1 MKRCPYCA
9 EEIQD
14 AAIKCRFC
22 GSMLSDAPGAT
33 PGAPASAPAPA
44 PTAAEQFIA
53 HAAPAVERKMLYE
66 GWPSWRA
73 YIGHYLLIAAATA
86 VAIFVLGLVHRHA
99 TVGQHA
105 LDIGIPLGAAFLVGC
120 GVTLKRRSMKF
131 RVTTTAIESERGLVA
146 RRIDVV
152 QLWRVR
158 DVVYRQSIVDRLLGI
173 AHIEVIT
180 SDTTTPDL
188 RIVGMPASR
197 ELFEQLRDAIEI
209 QRQAKN
215 VIGVVS

>member
-22 GSMLSDAPGAT
+22 GSMLSEPPAPGA
-33 PGAPASAPAPA
+33 PGPA
-44 PTAAEQFIA
+44 PTAAEQFVA

-86 VAIFVLGLVHRHA
+86 VVIFILGLVHRHA

-105 LDIGIPLGAAFLVGC
+105 LDIAIPLGAAFLVGC

-131 RVTTTAIESERGLVA
+131 RVMTTAIESERGLIA

-158 DVVYRQSIVDRLLGI
+158 DVIYRQSIVDRILGI
-173 AHIEVIT
+173 AHIEVIA

-197 ELFEQLRDAIEI
+197 ELFEQLRDSIEI

>member
-1 MKRCPYCA
+1 MKRCPFCA

-22 GSMLSDAPGAT
+22 GSMLSDAPTAE
-33 PGAPASAPAPA
+33 PAAAASPAPA
-44 PTAAEQFIA
+44 QQVAAR
-53 HAAPAVERKMLYE
+53 AASQADRKMLYE

-73 YIGHYLLIAAATA
+73 YLGHYVLLAAATL
-86 VAIFVLGLVHRHA
+86 VVIFVLGLVHRHA
-99 TVGQHA
+99 PLSRHA
-105 LDIGIPLGAAFLVGC
+105 IDIAIPLGAAFVVGF
-120 GVTLKRRSMKF
+120 GITLKRRSMKF
-131 RVTTTAIESERGLVA
+131 RVMTTAIEVERGLIG

-152 QLWRVR
+152 QLWRIR
-158 DVVYRQSIVDRLLGI
+158 DVVYRQSIIDRLLGI
-173 AHIEVIT
+173 AHIEVLAT
-180 SDTTTPDL
+180 DAETPDL

-197 ELFEQLRDAIEI
+197 QLFEQLRDAIEI